1 MGVDTRRPILPAP
14 TESVLDTTVASTTG
28 TATDL
33 ATDLSRRTDKTSYSI
48 PEDGSPITI
57 STRRR
62 SSRPR
67 DRERDRDR
75 DREDGGGG
83 KMSRSSHHSQTSL
96 LIEYFEG
103 GKKGSGSG
111 GISSRPSV
119 RVRVTPSSSRKS
131 RDRDRDRDRDRIHI
145 SENSGGRRPSYTR
158 RISLSTPT
166 RSSKDVSSHRGGG
179 GGAGADDDGSLS
191 SLTDGMDDIGA
202 SRGHPLEIEIVNRD
216 SEVSSRYIQPTS
228 DISSMP
234 ADSMLDGPLVVSET
248 HTNRRRSH
256 SLSGDETEPATDSRD
271 LLKTPSRRRSRSLS
285 RERIAQKAA
294 EKISGSAV
302 ASRDRT
308 RSKQRYGE
316 GSSSGALDYSSR
328 RAGKHRERER
338 DMASPESS
346 YLSTSLASGNNGKT
360 GNGDQYSFKSGTS
373 RSSLN
378 NPKLLETV
386 EDAIRRLI
394 LPELK
399 ELKKDQKDDPLAR
412 LKAGRGAGA
421 AGIAHKASKED
432 AAALKLAKR
441 SSAPDVSR
449 SLGLDADTRSPVR
462 SPDSQSS
469 RSKERRR
476 EKRPS
481 PRREGSGSSRQAS
494 LLSVEAPGVSRKKS
508 KGLRDAEAAKIVG
521 TALTTAALK
530 HHDSNSSLGRRD
542 RVHKRSKSSLASGS
556 RGAGGGAGFND
567 TELIFQK
574 HDVAPMPFRSGID
587 SDMTRQ
593 SILSQQ
599 SAQTATA
606 LEGEVARGSPRALAS
621 PIAPMTPDSNKH
633 HLRDL
638 GSGLSEEVTHE
649 YNESPT
655 PKALFDPHHD
665 DVDFSNNRA
674 LSPIQSV
681 ASYQA
686 DDHHN
691 RSLTPGQ
698 EGDDASKQPQRLSIE
713 SLSSAA
719 STDLA
724 RSTRTADY
732 SHRHPPTIP
741 DEELG
746 SKLDIGESQRNSPSY
761 WDHDDTDSKHLTAY
775 TDDTFTD
782 PLDHGQ
788 QIAGG
793 RATNVQYVHAP
804 LGVESAVA
812 SLLDPSQVSTRSP
825 HPLVNRS
832 SRSYTP
838 GMEGEGEEPSR
849 HMDLNEEDEHE
860 AEEEDHDEHGP
871 AEEEEPYEDEEDE
884 DLDHDHDLDLDEEED
899 RTREQP
905 AGPPSVDE
913 RPFHERMGVT
923 SPPHSTAQ
931 SDEDEE
937 YEEDRPILGAN
948 ALPTSGSPI
957 PEIGHMVDTDSE
969 INTNPSIIQG
979 PIGGVPHESRDHW
992 PYEPSPPQSG
1002 RQILSPERELDD
1014 ADLTGAGYGAAAGL
1028 GVISEEAGRDHYDMD
1043 KSLGPNTYGNDHFDM
1058 VSPNPRDEG
1067 YMSGANHRSNS
1078 SATPEPKGKGFD
1090 LSNDI
1095 VGGLGS
1101 PMEADDPF
1109 NDKHKRHLSGYSH
1122 GMPSPLYDSST
1133 GRGIDRIQS
1142 KDIVAL
1148 MDHLTVRDAQRN
1160 ARDTE
1165 ILITLVRSAAEMRNS
1180 FEDMK
1185 KYIAQQDE
1193 LLLDANSK
1201 GHDRTQKAIG
1211 GPRPMITPRTHS
1223 KMSSDFEEDLRSKK
1237 KNVFKRA
1244 LKTLSLKSSG
1254 DLTNIEEML
1263 LHLLTEVE
1271 ALRAAQEGRA
1281 PALGNSAENVHVNGH
1296 GAADGYEDD
1305 EERGANTAAAT
1316 AEQSLYNSPH
1326 RTSEGRVQSSQ
1337 RNISPVK
1344 EENEDDTL
1352 TRDEQDILENP
1363 TPPGSRFVG
1372 RHKRGASVPL
1382 ATPERVP
1389 VASPP
1394 SADTTPKMSNEKSRK
1409 TKSSSS
1415 SFFPKISRWSRTTAS
1430 SMGENL
1436 RNSIQ
1441 PSRKERFSSEASRS
1455 NSDLENANYTTAEY
1469 YDHRG
1474 DDRLRSNTSVNKDA
1488 MGTENRPPSPL
1499 VPSQLSENPKYRAHR
1514 DSLNLQHPQ
1523 PRQGPTSRYQTQ
1535 LESQAQHYGAPT
1547 SPNSDAWASNP
1558 TLGALNRDRPSSAA
1572 DNHRPMSAG
1581 AYSVGSSV
1589 MSQSGPPRP
1598 PKVRD
1603 DGPLIPHR
1611 SSKLSDDANPS
1622 YAERMAMREG
1632 TARMVD
1638 HVNNGS
1644 PSRSSPGRGVP
1655 QRKPT
1660 GPRPLTSSGK
1670 NNGTLGSQRPQ
1681 YDYDDY

>member
-14 TESVLDTTVASTTG
+14 TESNLDTTIASTTG
-28 TATDL
+28 TDL
-33 ATDLSRRTDKTSYSI
+33 ATDVSRRTDKTSYSI

-67 DRERDRDR
+67 DRDD
-75 DREDGGGG
+75 G

-103 GKKGSGSG
+103 GKKGSGGG

-119 RVRVTPSSSRKS
+119 RVRVTPSSSRKKE
-131 RDRDRDRDRDRIHI
+131 RDRDHHHHHHPDRIHI
-145 SENSGGRRPSYTR
+145 SENSGGRKPSYTR
-158 RISLSTPT
+158 RISLSTPS
-166 RSSKDVSSHRGGG
+166 RSSKDVDRGG
-179 GGAGADDDGSLS
+179 DDRSLS
-191 SLTDGMDDIGA
+191 SLTDGADDIGA
-202 SRGHPLEIEIVNRD
+202 SRGHPVEIEIVNRD

-248 HTNRRRSH
+248 HRHRSH
-256 SLSGDETEPATDSRD
+256 SVSGDETEAPESRD

-294 EKISGSAV
+294 EKISGTAP
-302 ASRDRT
+302 RDRT

-316 GSSSGALDYSSR
+316 GSGTGSRDILFDYSSKR
-328 RAGKHRERER
+328 SGKHR
-338 DMASPESS
+338 DKDLASPESS
-346 YLSTSLASGNNGKT
+346 YLSTSLASGNGKN
-360 GNGDQYSFKSGTS
+360 GNGDQYSFRSGTS

-412 LKAGRGAGA
+412 VKAGRAG
-421 AGIAHKASKED
+421 HKSSQDDPSSRLSKH
-432 AAALKLAKR
+432 

-449 SLGLDADTRSPVR
+449 SLALDADPSTPVHSPGSRS
-462 SPDSQSS
+462 SK
-469 RSKERRR
+469 SKERRR
-476 EKRPS
+476 EKRSS
-481 PRREGSGSSRQAS
+481 PRRERSSSRRAS
-494 LLSVEAPGVSRKKS
+494 EDRTTEVSGVSRKRS

-521 TALTTAALK
+521 TALTTAALR
-530 HHDSNSSLGRRD
+530 HHDSNSSLGRREKIH
-542 RVHKRSKSSLASGS
+542 RRSKSSLASGS
-556 RGAGGGAGFND
+556 RGGGIND

-587 SDMTRQ
+587 SEMTRQ

-606 LEGEVARGSPRALAS
+606 LEGEVPRGSPRTLAS
-621 PIAPMTPDSNKH
+621 PARMTPDNNIRE
-633 HLRDL
+633 LRGQ
-638 GSGLSEEVTHE
+638 GSGLSEEMGRE
-649 YNESPT
+649 FNESPT
-655 PKALFDPHHD
+655 PKSFQQHD
-665 DVDFSNNRA
+665 DAEFSNNRA
-674 LSPIQSV
+674 LSPIHSV

-686 DDHHN
+686 DEHEHN
-691 RSLTPGQ
+691 TTQQHDRSLTPGQ
-698 EGDDASKQPQRLSIE
+698 DEDGLKQPQRLSIE

-732 SHRHPPTIP
+732 SHDRRHPPTIP
-741 DEELG
+741 DEEQG
-746 SKLDIGESQRNSPSY
+746 AELDIGESQRNSPGY
-761 WDHDDTDSKHLTAY
+761 WEHGEHIGGDEHDHDRDLDLDIDSKHMTNY

-782 PLDHGQ
+782 PLDQGQ

-804 LGVESAVA
+804 IGVESAVA
-812 SLLDPSQVSTRSP
+812 SLLDPSLVSTRSP
-825 HPLVNRS
+825 HPHINRS

-838 GMEGEGEEPSR
+838 GIEGDEQAREA
-849 HMDLNEEDEHE
+849 DL
-860 AEEEDHDEHGP
+860 EEEQPEP
-871 AEEEEPYEDEEDE
+871 EEEEPYEEED
-884 DLDHDHDLDLDEEED
+884 DVEEE
-899 RTREQP
+899 RTEEG
-905 AGPPSVDE
+905 AEEAAPSIDE

-923 SPPHSTAQ
+923 SPPHSATQ
-931 SDEDEE
+931 SDQEEEEDD
-937 YEEDRPILGAN
+937 EDRPILGAS
-948 ALPTSGSPI
+948 ALPNSGSPI
-957 PEIGHMVDTDSE
+957 PEIGHMVDTESD

-979 PIGGVPHESRDHW
+979 PIGGVPHEGRDHW

-1002 RQILSPERELDD
+1002 RQLLSPERELSGND
-1014 ADLTGAGYGAAAGL
+1014 ADIRDLAGAGYGAGL
-1028 GVISEEAGRDHYDMD
+1028 GVITEESGRDHYDMD
-1043 KSLGPNTYGNDHFDM
+1043 KSLGPNPYGNDHFDM
-1058 VSPNPRDEG
+1058 ASPGPRDEG
-1067 YMSGANHRSNS
+1067 YISGANHRSNS

-1090 LSNDI
+1090 LANDI
-1095 VGGLGS
+1095 GLGS
-1101 PMEADDPF
+1101 PMDVDDPF

-1193 LLLDANSK
+1193 MLLDANTK

-1223 KMSSDFEEDLRSKK
+1223 KLSSDFEEEMRSKK

-1281 PALGNSAENVHVNGH
+1281 PTTGNSAENV
-1296 GAADGYEDD
+1296 DGDEYE
-1305 EERGANTAAAT
+1305 EQERGAPTD
-1316 AEQSLYNSPH
+1316 QSPYNSSPL
-1326 RTSEGRVQSSQ
+1326 RTSDNRVQSSQ
-1337 RNISPVK
+1337 RGISPVM
-1344 EENEDDTL
+1344 EVNEDEAL
-1352 TRDEQDILENP
+1352 TRDEQEILENP

-1389 VASPP
+1389 IASAPP
-1394 SADTTPKMSNEKSRK
+1394 SADTTPKMSNEKPRK

-1430 SMGENL
+1430 SMGENI

-1441 PSRKERFSSEASRS
+1441 PSRKERFSFEASRS

-1474 DDRLRSNTSVNKDA
+1474 DDRLRSATSLNKDN
-1488 MGTENRPPSPL
+1488 TENRPPSPL

-1535 LESQAQHYGAPT
+1535 LESQAQHYGVPN

-1558 TLGALNRDRPSSAA
+1558 TLSAINRDRPASAA
-1572 DNHRPMSAG
+1572 DNHRPMSAD

-1603 DGPLIPHR
+1603 DGPLIPQR
-1611 SSKLSDDANPS
+1611 SSKLSDDPHPS

-1638 HVNNGS
+1638 HVNNTSS
-1644 PSRSSPGRGVP
+1644 PSRSSPGRGIP

-1670 NNGTLGSQRPQ
+1670 NNGAMGSQRTQ

>member
-14 TESVLDTTVASTTG
+14 TESVLDTTGASTTG
-28 TATDL
+28 TDL
-33 ATDLSRRTDKTSYSI
+33 ATDVSRRTDKTSYSI

-67 DRERDRDR
+67 DRDRD
-75 DREDGGGG
+75 EG

-103 GKKGSGSG
+103 GKKSTSG
-111 GISSRPSV
+111 GGLSSRPSV
-119 RVRVTPSSSRKS
+119 RVRVTPSSSRKK
-131 RDRDRDRDRDRIHI
+131 DRDRDHQSDRIHI
-145 SENSGGRRPSYTR
+145 SENSGGRKPSYTR
-158 RISLSTPT
+158 RISLSTPS
-166 RSSKDVSSHRGGG
+166 RSKDVVDRGSDDRSLSSMTD
-179 GGAGADDDGSLS
+179 GADDMG
-191 SLTDGMDDIGA
+191 T

-234 ADSMLDGPLVVSET
+234 ADSMLDGPLIVSET
-248 HTNRRRSH
+248 HRRRSH
-256 SLSGDETEPATDSRD
+256 SVSGDELEAPESRD

-294 EKISGSAV
+294 EKISGA
-302 ASRDRT
+302 APRDRT
-308 RSKQRYGE
+308 RSKQRYAE
-316 GSSSGALDYSSR
+316 GSGTGSRDLLDYSSKR
-328 RAGKHRERER
+328 SGKHRDK

-346 YLSTSLASGNNGKT
+346 YLSTSLASGNGKN
-360 GNGDQYSFKSGTS
+360 GNGDQFSFRSGTS

-399 ELKKDQKDDPLAR
+399 ELKKDQKDDPLAQS
-412 LKAGRGAGA
+412 KAGRAG
-421 AGIAHKASKED
+421 HKSKD
-432 AAALKLAKR
+432 DPSRLSKR
-441 SSAPDVSR
+441 SSAPDVAR
-449 SLGLDADTRSPVR
+449 SLALEADPSTPVASPTG
-462 SPDSQSS
+462 
-469 RSKERRR
+469 RSKTRERRR
-476 EKRPS
+476 EKRSS
-481 PRREGSGSSRQAS
+481 PRRERSSSRRSSQDRTIEEQA
-494 LLSVEAPGVSRKKS
+494 GVSRKKS

-521 TALTTAALK
+521 TALTTAALQ
-530 HHDSNSSLGRRD
+530 HHDSNSSLGRREKT
-542 RVHKRSKSSLASGS
+542 HKRSKSSLASGS
-556 RGAGGGAGFND
+556 RGGVND

-574 HDVAPMPFRSGID
+574 HDVPLMPFRSGID
-587 SDMTRQ
+587 SEMTRQ

-606 LEGEVARGSPRALAS
+606 LEGEVPRGSPGALAS
-621 PIAPMTPDSNKH
+621 PAPMTPDNNRE
-633 HLRDL
+633 LR
-638 GSGLSEEVTHE
+638 GGFSAEEMNRE

-655 PKALFDPHHD
+655 PKSYQQHPVD
-665 DVDFSNNRA
+665 DIEFSNNRA

-681 ASYQA
+681 ASHQ
-686 DDHHN
+686 DDEHEHDITQQHD

-698 EGDDASKQPQRLSIE
+698 YEDSQKPQRLSIE

-732 SHRHPPTIP
+732 SHEKRNPPTIP
-741 DEELG
+741 DEEHGADLDWEHDENIG
-746 SKLDIGESQRNSPSY
+746 DEEHDYDLEQDRDVDLDIDP
-761 WDHDDTDSKHLTAY
+761 KHMTNY

-782 PLDHGQ
+782 PLDQGQ

-793 RATNVQYVHAP
+793 RAANVEYVHTP
-804 LGVESAVA
+804 VGVESAVA
-812 SLLDPSQVSTRSP
+812 SLLDPSLLSTRSP

-838 GMEGEGEEPSR
+838 GMEGEQQSR
-849 HMDLNEEDEHE
+849 GVDLEDEIT
-860 AEEEDHDEHGP
+860 P
-871 AEEEEPYEDEEDE
+871 AEETYDDDKE
-884 DLDHDHDLDLDEEED
+884 
-899 RTREQP
+899 
-905 AGPPSVDE
+905 ASVDE
-913 RPFHERMGVT
+913 RPFHERMGVS
-923 SPPHSTAQ
+923 SPPHSAAQ
-931 SDEDEE
+931 SDEGEE
-937 YEEDRPILGAN
+937 EEEHTDRPLLGAT
-948 ALPTSGSPI
+948 ALPNAGSPI
-957 PEIGHMVDTDSE
+957 PEIGHMMDSE
-969 INTNPSIIQG
+969 SDINTNPSIIQG
-979 PIGGVPHESRDHW
+979 PIGGVPHEGRDHW

-1002 RQILSPERELDD
+1002 RQLLSPERELGSDD
-1014 ADLTGAGYGAAAGL
+1014 GDMRDLAGAGYGAGL
-1028 GVISEEAGRDHYDMD
+1028 GVITEEPGNRHDDMIYDMN
-1043 KSLGPNTYGNDHFDM
+1043 KSVVGTNPYGNDHFDLA
-1058 VSPNPRDEG
+1058 SPGPKDEG
-1067 YMSGANHRSNS
+1067 YISGANHRSNS
-1078 SATPEPKGKGFD
+1078 SATPEPKGKGYDF
-1090 LSNDI
+1090 SNDI
-1095 VGGLGS
+1095 VGLGS
-1101 PMEADDPF
+1101 PMDVDDPF

-1193 LLLDANSK
+1193 LLLDANTK

-1211 GPRPMITPRTHS
+1211 GPRPIPTPRALS
-1223 KMSSDFEEDLRSKK
+1223 KLSSDFEEEMRSKK

-1271 ALRAAQEGRA
+1271 ALRAAQDGRA
-1281 PALGNSAENVHVNGH
+1281 TGTRNSAEDMNG
-1296 GAADGYEDD
+1296 DGYEDQ
-1305 EERGANTAAAT
+1305 ERGAPAD
-1316 AEQSLYNSPH
+1316 QSPYTNSPH
-1326 RTSEGRVQSSQ
+1326 RTNDTRMQSSQ
-1337 RNISPVK
+1337 RGISPVMEVN
-1344 EENEDDTL
+1344 EEEPL
-1352 TRDEQDILENP
+1352 TRDEQEILENP
-1363 TPPGSRFVG
+1363 TPPGSRYVG
-1372 RHKRGASVPL
+1372 RHKRGASVPV

-1389 VASPP
+1389 IASNAP
-1394 SADTTPKMSNEKSRK
+1394 SADTTPKMLNEKSRK

-1430 SMGENL
+1430 SMGENI

-1455 NSDLENANYTTAEY
+1455 NSDLDNANYTTGDY

-1474 DDRLRSNTSVNKDA
+1474 DDRLRSTTSVNKEN
-1488 MGTENRPPSPL
+1488 MENRPPSPL

-1535 LESQAQHYGAPT
+1535 LESQAQHYGVPH
-1547 SPNSDAWASNP
+1547 SPNSEAWASNP
-1558 TLGALNRDRPSSAA
+1558 TLSAINRDRPSSAA

-1589 MSQSGPPRP
+1589 MSQSGPARP
-1598 PKVRD
+1598 PKIRD
-1603 DGPLIPHR
+1603 DGPLIPQR
-1611 SSKLSDDANPS
+1611 SSKLSEDPNPS

-1632 TARMVD
+1632 TARVVD
-1638 HVNNGS
+1638 HVNNNGS
-1644 PSRSSPGRGVP
+1644 PSRSSPGRGIP

-1670 NNGTLGSQRPQ
+1670 NNATMGAQRTQ